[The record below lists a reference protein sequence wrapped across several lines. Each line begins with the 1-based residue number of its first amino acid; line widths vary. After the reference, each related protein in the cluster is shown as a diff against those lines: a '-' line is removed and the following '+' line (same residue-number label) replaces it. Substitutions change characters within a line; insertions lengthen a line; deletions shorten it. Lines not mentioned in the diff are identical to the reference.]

1 MNKDI
6 IVREYLI
13 TLQDEEGNKRMKKT
27 SKLTF
32 QEAARVA
39 YIERAQNDFKLIIK
53 SIVEID

>member
-1 MNKDI
+1 MREFT
-6 IVREYLI
+6 VRKYLI
-13 TLQDEEGNKRMKKT
+13 NLQDDEGNERTKKT

-39 YIERAQNDFKLIIK
+39 YIERAQNNFKFIIK